1 MNDTKE
7 EERKRVAERLQIVRA
22 KLLATGATVLSPTIE
37 WSTLRKEMVELTRKL
52 K

>member
-37 WSTLRKEMVELTRKL
+37 WSILRKEMVELTRKL